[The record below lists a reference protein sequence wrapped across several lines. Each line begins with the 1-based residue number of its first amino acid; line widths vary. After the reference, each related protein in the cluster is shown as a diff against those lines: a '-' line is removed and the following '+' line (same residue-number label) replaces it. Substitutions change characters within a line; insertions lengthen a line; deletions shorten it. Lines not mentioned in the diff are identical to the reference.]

1 VLDSDPSNGYEGAA
15 QDFITARRDSRVGVD
30 AVLAWAR
37 CLPSGAAILDL
48 GCGFGMPLSAALIN
62 DGKVVYG
69 VEASPTLCAA
79 FRAAFPHATIAC
91 ESVEQSS
98 FFGRKFEGVL
108 AWGLMFLLSR
118 NSQLDLIRR
127 AAAVLEPGGRLLFT
141 APAQACSWVDVLTGR
156 KSQSLGEA
164 TYKSSMEAAGL
175 VLAPGYTDE
184 GENYYYDAI
193 ATTERRRAR
202 MRERGFQ

>member
-1 VLDSDPSNGYEGAA
+1 VLDADPSNGYEGAA
-15 QDFITARRDSRVGVD
+15 QEFISARLDSRVGVD

-48 GCGFGMPLSAALIN
+48 GCGLGIPLSTALMN
-62 DGKVVYG
+62 AGKVVYG

-79 FRAAFPHATIAC
+79 FRAAFPRANVVC
-91 ESVEQSS
+91 ESVEEST
-98 FFGRKFEGVL
+98 FFGRTFEGVL

-118 NSQLDLIRR
+118 SSQLDLIRR
-127 AAAVLEPGGRLLFT
+127 TAAVLEPGGRLLFT

-156 KSQSLGEA
+156 QSQSLGEV
-164 TYKSSMEAAGL
+164 TYKAAMQTAGL

-184 GENYYYDAI
+184 GENHYYHAI
-193 ATTERRRAR
+193 KPPRTGAARMTER
-202 MRERGFQ
+202 GIQ